1 MDEIFLHYIQ
11 ELLAPL
17 DTLEMLA
24 EADERM
30 ENVIFYMNPAAQRT
44 MENAHTGLNAELRG
58 ADVRTAYG
66 HSIHQFHKDPERIRN
81 ILRNLAS
88 GAENESRTEMT
99 IGPVIFALNF
109 TAVRDM
115 SCKVIA
121 FHASWREITARRMGQ
136 HTADELDLMVGDIS
150 RAVTESKTRVTTM
163 GQALNSVVSGMEENQ
178 KAVKTLERQAKTIGE
193 IATIIRGISYQTNLL
208 ALNAA
213 IEAAR
218 AGEYGRGFA
227 VVADEVRNLAKKVQ
241 DATVLIQENMDAVEQ
256 QAKSIEDAEAVAR
269 KQVDIANQALRTL
282 SSQFDSLQGISS
294 NLQDLTHNLTSI
306 LK

>member
-115 SCKVIA
+115 SGKVIA

>member
-1 MDEIFLHYIQ
+1 MDELFLHYIQ

-30 ENVIFYMNPAAQRT
+30 ENVIFYMNPAAQRI

-81 ILRNLAS
+81 ILCKLAS

-109 TAVRDM
+109 TAVRDI
-115 SCKVIA
+115 SGKVIA

-136 HTADELDLMVGDIS
+136 HTAKELALMVDNIS
-150 RAVTESKTRVTTM
+150 GAVTESKTRVTTM
-163 GQALNSVVSGMEENQ
+163 EQALKSVVSGMEDNQ

-193 IATIIRGISYQTNLL
+193 IATTIRGISYQTNLL

-241 DATVLIQENMDAVEQ
+241 DATVIIQENMDAVEH
-256 QAKSIEDAEAVAR
+256 QAKSIEDAESVAR
-269 KQVDIANQALRTL
+269 KQVDKAGQTLRTL
-282 SSQFDSLQGISS
+282 SLQFDSLQGISS
-294 NLQDLTHNLTSI
+294 NLQDLTHNLTTI

>member
-1 MDEIFLHYIQ
+1 MDEIFLHYTQ

-109 TAVRDM
+109 TAIRDM
-115 SCKVIA
+115 SGKVIA

-150 RAVTESKTRVTTM
+150 GAVTESKTRVTTM